1 MNKLLRFAA
10 TALVSFVIYLLLTA
24 SVALPEILFGIG
36 VALIAALLVGKFLPI
51 RIGALNPVRIAK
63 AVVYLPVFFWKMVE
77 ANLKLALI
85 VLRPSLPIAPSV
97 VKGRTLLGSG
107 EGKLFLT
114 SSITLTPGTLT
125 VDVEGDDVYV
135 HCVTATAGE
144 RERTEETILV
154 PFEKR
159 LKGVTE

>member
-1 MNKLLRFAA
+1 MNKSFSFAA
-10 TALVSFVIYLLLTA
+10 TAVISFVIYLLLTA
-24 SVALPEILFGIG
+24 SVGLEEILFGVG
-36 VALIAALLVGKFLPI
+36 VAIISSLLVGRFLPI
-51 RIGALNPVRIAK
+51 RLGALNPVRIVK
-63 AVVYLPVFFWKMVE
+63 AIAYLPYFLWKMLE

-85 VLRPSLPIAPSV
+85 VIRPSLPIRPSIV
-97 VKGRTLLGSG
+97 QGTTSLSSG

-125 VDVEGDDVYV
+125 VDVDDQNVFV
-135 HCVTATAGE
+135 HCVTAGE
-144 RERTEETILV
+144 KETDRADEAILA